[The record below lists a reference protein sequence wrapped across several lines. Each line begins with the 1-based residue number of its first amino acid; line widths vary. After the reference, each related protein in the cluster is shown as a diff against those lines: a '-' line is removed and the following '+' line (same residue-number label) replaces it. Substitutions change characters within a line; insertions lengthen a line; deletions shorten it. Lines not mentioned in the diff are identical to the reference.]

1 MSKLHLVVLGAA
13 LLLQASTTFA
23 ADELEEV
30 VVVGTQIKGAQISDA
45 LPVTVIT
52 EADIEALGVNS
63 GDELL
68 EYMAE
73 QGQNF
78 FSESENISGGV
89 NSARGDIGAFNLRN
103 LGTGNTLVLLNGRR
117 MVNSAAYQT
126 EAVGGSFVPV
136 NTTNVQS
143 LPVTGLRRAEVLKD
157 GASAIYGADAV
168 AGVVNYVLKDD
179 FDGLRISF
187 RVDDYD
193 NIPRNDER
201 FTIEWGSDFNEGR
214 TNVGAFLNYFS
225 RDRVNSQDDPR
236 WTNSDFRSRTPAPFN
251 NNTTFRNDSAN
262 SSFGQFDL
270 RSSVSG
276 TGLSGPI
283 TDGSGEFET
292 FPTGHPNCVFAINA
306 ETCGAR
312 DGNGTFRY
320 NLNDNRDLY
329 SELERINLFSYITH
343 EISDSMEAFG
353 ELSWYYSDTS
363 TIRHPSTPL
372 SAVAKLRVAPD
383 AFYNPFGPC
392 GSPNRLDALF
402 AAEGATVPCSGLQF
416 ELDNYRFDQV
426 PRVVDVDGDT
436 FRVVGGLRG
445 NWGEWDWEGAVTWSR
460 AERTDVTHNRISN
473 TLLQAALNDTT
484 AAGFNPFSH
493 TLAGSNL
500 SQALIDVKRE
510 NEQELQMIDFKM
522 SKANIFELPAGA
534 VGFVGGIEFRDESFE
549 DLRDPRLN
557 GTIQFTDNS
566 GNTFPFISDVVNS
579 SPTSDSSGDR
589 QVTSLFGELAVP
601 VLDNL
606 DLQLALRYEDFSDV
620 GSTTVGKIAFGYR
633 FVEQIL
639 FRGSFSEAYRV
650 PNLVTI
656 NEAQVARSNTR
667 DDFVCLFV
675 DPTEATLDCSYGI
688 QRTAAGSRSLE
699 PEQSDN
705 TSFGIVIDPIE
716 NLTITVDVW
725 EIEKDD
731 TIGLFGEENHIALE
745 LLGLIQAGN
754 GSCAGLVGN
763 PAVVRD
769 PTSIDPTNQGLF
781 DAAGIC
787 YQGDVARVDDQYA
800 NLDTRTIKGHDIGIY
815 YSLDTKWGNFDLK
828 YVGAFL
834 DEYEQEAGG
843 AAAALVAAKAS
854 GTLPASVPVVGFS
867 SLKGVDGNPT
877 RKDTVRLDWTYG
889 DWKVAATSLHYDDFT
904 QNLSDGR
911 AFKVGSMTTYNLN
924 FAYKFTMFNE
934 IASRA
939 RLGINNVTDERAP
952 LADDSFGYFAD
963 QHRDLGR
970 YYYLDFQ
977 FDLSGFTQ

>member
-1 MSKLHLVVLGAA
+1 MSKLHLRALGAV
-13 LLLQASTTFA
+13 LLLQAGA
-23 ADELEEV
+23 AVAVDTEIEEV
-30 VVVGTQIKGAQISDA
+30 VIVGTQIKGAQISDA

-136 NTTNVQS
+136 NSVNVQS

-179 FDGLRISF
+179 FEGLRISF
-187 RVDDYD
+187 RYDDYD
-193 NIPRNDER
+193 NVPRNDER
-201 FTIEWGSDFNEGR
+201 FTVEWGSAFNEGK

-236 WTNSDFRSRTPAPFN
+236 WANSDFRSRTPAPFN
-251 NNTTFRNDSAN
+251 DNTTFRNN
-262 SSFGQFDL
+262 SINSNFGQYDI
-270 RSSVSG
+270 RSSVSSLNIPS
-276 TGLSGPI
+276 TVVDSR
-283 TDGSGEFET
+283 GEFVT
-292 FPTGHPNCVFAINA
+292 YPTGNANCVFAINA
-306 ETCGAR
+306 EVCGA
-312 DGNGTFRY
+312 DDTQGNFRY

-329 SELERINLFSYITH
+329 SELERVNFFSYATH
-343 EISDSMEAFG
+343 EVSDTLEAFG
-353 ELSWYYSDTS
+353 EFSWYYSDTN
-363 TIRHPSTPL
+363 TTRHPSAPL
-372 SAVAKLRVAPD
+372 SAVAKFRIAPD

-392 GSPNRLDALF
+392 GSANRLPDSVI
-402 AAEGATVPCSGLQF
+402 GTDVPCSGL
-416 ELDNYRFDQV
+416 ELEVDNYRFAQA
-426 PRVVDVDGDT
+426 PRVVDVEGDT
-436 FRVVGGLRG
+436 FRIVGGLRG
-445 NWGEWDWEGAVTWSR
+445 NWGDWDWEGALSWSR
-460 AERTDVTHNRISN
+460 AEREDVTSNRVSN
-473 TLLQAALNDTT
+473 TLITAALNDTT
-484 AAGFNPFSH
+484 AAGFNPFSA
-493 TLAGSNL
+493 TLASSNL
-500 SQALIDVKRE
+500 QQALIDVTRE
-510 NEQELQMIDFKM
+510 NEQELTMIDFKM
-522 SKANIFELPAGA
+522 SKADIYQLPAGP
-534 VGFVGGIEFRDESFE
+534 VGMVVGLEYRDESF
-549 DLRDPRLN
+549 DDDRDPRLD

-566 GNTFPFISDVVNS
+566 GNGFPFVSDVVNS

-589 QVTSLFGELAVP
+589 QVTSVFGELQVP

-620 GSTTVGKIAFGYR
+620 GDTTVGKIAFGYR

-639 FRGSFSEAYRV
+639 FRGSWSEAYRV

-675 DPTEATLDCSYGI
+675 DPDEATLDCTYGI
-688 QRTAAGSRSLE
+688 QRTAQGSRNLE
-699 PEQSDN
+699 PEQSNN
-705 TSFGIVIDPIE
+705 TSFGIVLDPIE

-725 EIEKDD
+725 EIEKED

-745 LLGLIQAGN
+745 LLGLINAGN
-754 GSCAGLVGN
+754 GSCGTTVGN
-763 PAVVRD
+763 TAVVRD
-769 PTSIDPTNQGLF
+769 ATSIDPANQALY
-781 DAAGIC
+781 DTAGIC

-800 NLDTRTIKGHDIGIY
+800 NLDTRTIKGHDIGVY
-815 YSLDTKWGNFDLK
+815 YDIDTKWGRFDFR
-828 YVGAFL
+828 YVGTFL
-834 DEYEQEAGG
+834 DVYEQEAGG
-843 AAAALVAAKAS
+843 AAAELVAAKAS
-854 GTLPASVPVVGFS
+854 GVLPASVPVVGFA
-867 SLKGVDGNPT
+867 SLKSINGNPE

-889 DWKVAATSLHYDDFT
+889 DWKVAATSLHYDGFT

-911 AFKVGSMTTYNLN
+911 AFPIDSMTTYNMN
-924 FAYKFTMFNE
+924 VAYKFS
-934 IASRA
+934 ILDDVDSRV
-939 RLGINNVTDERAP
+939 RLGINNLTDERAP
-952 LADDSFGYFAD
+952 FADDSFGYFAD

-977 FDLSGFTQ
+977 FKVI